1 MLAGLLGSMEPP
13 RTSGSWPDAK
23 MNSCEILLRRVPSVW
38 AVAAEAI
45 DIEQPSSDRA
55 TTALRIRES
64 WCAWD
69 DSMVGVRRAESTD
82 SVRAAPADE
91 TEISDLRTGIGHIQ
105 CAERASHPVRRV
117 RSSHATQERID

>member
-13 RTSGSWPDAK
+13 RTSGSWADAK
-23 MNSCEILLRRVPSVW
+23 MDSCEILLRRVPSVW

-64 WCAWD
+64 GCAWD
-69 DSMVGVRRAESTD
+69 DSMVGVRRAHTTVSVQAALATPQQRSSVSPSAMEST
-82 SVRAAPADE
+82 AP
-91 TEISDLRTGIGHIQ
+91 
-105 CAERASHPVRRV
+105 
-117 RSSHATQERID
+117 

>member
-1 MLAGLLGSMEPP
+1 MLAGLFGSIEPP
-13 RTSGSWPDAK
+13 RTSGSWPDEK

-69 DSMVGVRRAESTD
+69 DSIARMRRADTPVFARAPLAPCST
-82 SVRAAPADE
+82 ALAPTH
-91 TEISDLRTGIGHIQ
+91 TENDYGLSRTLSSSWLRRGLKSEWI
-105 CAERASHPVRRV
+105 
-117 RSSHATQERID
+117 RI

>member
-1 MLAGLLGSMEPP
+1 
-13 RTSGSWPDAK
+13 
-23 MNSCEILLRRVPSVW
+23 MNNCEILLRRVPSVW

-69 DSMVGVRRAESTD
+69 DSTVGVRRAESTD
-82 SVRAAPADE
+82 SLRAAPA
-91 TEISDLRTGIGHIQ
+91 LRPLNIVNAGRSGLR
-105 CAERASHPVRRV
+105 CVRRG
-117 RSSHATQERID
+117 RNGKGYGFYRFAD

>member
-1 MLAGLLGSMEPP
+1 MLAGLFGSIEPP
-13 RTSGSWPDAK
+13 RTSGSWPDEK

-38 AVAAEAI
+38 AVAVDAI

-69 DSMVGVRRAESTD
+69 DSTVGVRRAESTD
-82 SVRAAPADE
+82 STRAALADE
-91 TEISDLRTGIGHIQ
+91 TESEKTRLYFF
-105 CAERASHPVRRV
+105 ASW
-117 RSSHATQERID
+117 STCS

>member
-38 AVAAEAI
+38 AVAVDAI

-69 DSMVGVRRAESTD
+69 DSIGGSETRREYRLPSCGAS
-82 SVRAAPADE
+82 AASAQ
-91 TEISDLRTGIGHIQ
+91 Q
-105 CAERASHPVRRV
+105 CQRGS
-117 RSSHATQERID
+117 